1 MGLMDGKVALI
12 TGGARGQGRSHA
24 LALAAQGA
32 DIILADVC
40 EDIATAGYPG
50 ATLADLERTAR
61 EIEALG
67 RRVVYDVAD
76 VRSQRDIDAIVARGL
91 GELGQ
96 IDVLVANAGI
106 WSKGRFWEISEEA
119 WNDEININ
127 LSGIWRAAKSVAPH
141 MVERRSGAIVMISSV
156 NGLEGGEDYAHY
168 VAAKH
173 GVIGLMKAVSLELG
187 RHNIRCNA
195 ICPGLVDTKMNDHQ
209 AGWNSFAGFEGATRD
224 DRAKGAHYWNLL
236 AGRNVLPPSSISN
249 AVLFLASDMA
259 ADITGIALPVDA
271 GHSALPGAN
280 GNPVFGP
287 GPTEPAI

>member
-24 LALAAQGA
+24 LTLAAQGA

-40 EDIATAGYPG
+40 ADIDTAGYPG
-50 ATLADLERTAR
+50 ATEADLERTAN
-61 EIEALG
+61 EVEALG
-67 RRVVYDVAD
+67 RRVVYGIAD
-76 VRSQRDIDAIVARGL
+76 VRRQQDLDDIVARGL
-91 GELGQ
+91 RELGR

-106 WSKGRFWEISEEA
+106 WSKGRFWEITEDE

-127 LSGIWRAAKSVAPH
+127 LSGIWRATKAVAPH
-141 MVERRSGAIVMISSV
+141 LIERQQGAIVMISSV

-173 GVIGLMKAVSLELG
+173 GVIGLMKAVALELG

-195 ICPGLVDTKMNDHQ
+195 VCPGLVDTKMNDHQ
-209 AGWNSFAGFEGATRD
+209 AGWNSFAGFEGATRE
-224 DRAKGAHYWNLL
+224 DRARGAHYWNLL
-236 AGRNVLPPSSISN
+236 AGRNVMPPSTISN
-249 AVLFLASDMA
+249 AVLFLVSDLA
-259 ADITGIALPVDA
+259 YDITGIALPVDA
-271 GHSALPGAN
+271 GHSVLPGAN

-287 GPTEPAI
+287 GPSEPAI